1 MYHPGRTHKDLRRQ
15 ILHGMYGGPGRN
27 GLIHAGLTA
36 ELTQKL
42 ITHTHKHIDKFI
54 LETQDKH
61 GMTGTV
67 GDLRNIN

>member
-1 MYHPGRTHKDLRRQ
+1 
-15 ILHGMYGGPGRN
+15 MYGGPGRN

-67 GDLRNIN
+67 GDLCNVN